1 MVMLSDSFQLRGH
14 LLCWGRSRGWL
25 RPACSSPTGGVPERA
40 GGVEQT
46 LMHLHMGWG
55 KPKAVSEMSLRKR
68 VLFPK
73 DVIYVSP

>member
-1 MVMLSDSFQLRGH
+1 MLGTLTGMASPSLLITHRRGP
-14 LLCWGRSRGWL
+14 GAGW
-25 RPACSSPTGGVPERA
+25 
-40 GGVEQT
+40 GVEQT

-55 KPKAVSEMSLRKR
+55 KPKAASEMSLRKR